1 MKKLLHFVC
10 VLLVAVTSLGLSLGF
25 AACGESADENVLTV
39 GMECGYAPFNYT
51 QLDDSNGAVKIDNA
65 QGYANGYDVMIA
77 KKIAESLGKKLVIKK
92 YEFKGLIPAVQA
104 GTLDLIIAGMSPTA
118 ERKESI
124 AFSDAYYQ
132 SQLVIVV
139 KKDGKYKGR
148 LTKKEEK
155 KDFKYY
161 FNEQNKVIMTERY
174 SEGELLNIIFYFYN
188 HDNIEIVF
196 YSLREMSIAIIGEI
210 NYVDG
215 KITDLFLTNN
225 LSLFNEYG
233 FNHFAYNKLLFT
245 YNNNEVLMKRT
256 RSFVDSIDIV
266 YNDKTKFFFENKQKD
281 IIPGTDKVIVT
292 SSRET
297 LI

>member
-1 MKKLLHFVC
+1 MNDFFNTIEKTKFIQNKYKDCYNLYKLLKDSN
-10 VLLVAVTSLGLSLGF
+10 LKTLMTTSKKITSLY
-25 AACGESADENVLTV
+25 
-39 GMECGYAPFNYT
+39 GMFVPDKNIEY
-51 QLDDSNGAVKIDNA
+51 V
-65 QGYANGYDVMIA
+65 
-77 KKIAESLGKKLVIKK
+77 
-92 YEFKGLIPAVQA
+92 
-104 GTLDLIIAGMSPTA
+104 
-118 ERKESI
+118 
-124 AFSDAYYQ
+124 
-132 SQLVIVV
+132 
-139 KKDGKYKGR
+139 DGKYKGR